1 MWRNSTFL
9 DKIDFISINKSMNR
23 PQTRLAIY
31 DYVMVDNKLS
41 NQSDLQCRFSNT
53 NKVRFRILS
62 SLGVKIFLSFKNH
75 PF

>member
-1 MWRNSTFL
+1 
-9 DKIDFISINKSMNR
+9 MNR